1 MQDYEGIKQM
11 LDNLVNEEDNV
22 QIDVDIS
29 YATAKQIALVRH
41 IMSEDYPEW
50 TEVSD
55 FYEQEILV
63 FRKDYDP
70 DEREDDYEDFEIS

>member
-1 MQDYEGIKQM
+1 MQDYEEIKQM

-29 YATAKQIALVRH
+29 YSTGRQINLVRE
-41 IMSEDYPEW
+41 IMSNEHPDW
-50 TEVSD
+50 TEVSS
-55 FYEQEILV
+55 FYEQDTLV

-70 DEREDDYEDFEIS
+70 DEDEVDEYEE